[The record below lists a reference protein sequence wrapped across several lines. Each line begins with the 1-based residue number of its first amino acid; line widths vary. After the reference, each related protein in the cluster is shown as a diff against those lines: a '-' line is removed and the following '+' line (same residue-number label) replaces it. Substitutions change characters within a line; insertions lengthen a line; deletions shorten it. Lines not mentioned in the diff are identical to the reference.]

1 MNIQLSQYNPLDFL
15 QDDNEIAAYLNDAYL
30 DEDPR
35 MFLIALG
42 HIAKAKNVSYVAEQF
57 GLNKES

>member
-1 MNIQLSQYNPLDFL
+1 MTVKLSRYNPVDCL
-15 QDDNEIAAYLNDAYL
+15 QNDEEIATYLNKAYR

-42 HIAKAKNVSYVAEQF
+42 HIAKAKGMSYVAR
-57 GLNKES
+57 